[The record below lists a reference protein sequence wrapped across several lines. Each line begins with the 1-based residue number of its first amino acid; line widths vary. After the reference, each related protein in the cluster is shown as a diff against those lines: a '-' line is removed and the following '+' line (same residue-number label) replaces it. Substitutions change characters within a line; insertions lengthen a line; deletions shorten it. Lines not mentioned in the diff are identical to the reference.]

1 VLSWYD
7 RGARLVPLSSGA
19 SSSAATPVTSWY
31 DKGIRLPPSPSEVRS
46 WYDSGNR
53 LAIGDEVANVVPA
66 AEAVLDSPEA
76 AVMRE
81 AVAIASAE
89 KEAEAIKATTPA
101 QQLGT
106 KADAAFAETVAA
118 STVSLMSAADATTY
132 LSGAATRTILV
143 ASGVSLTTINAALKE
158 IRRSRA
164 ISDETWRDPPPA
176 APPTKWPRLGGSGAW
191 HPMRGPWPKTA
202 AREQW
207 VPPAGWKPPTK
218 PVLSWYDRGAR
229 LVPLSS
235 GASSSAATPVTS
247 WYDKGIRL
255 PASPSAAPSSPTS
268 DEPRIIQATKPT
280 AVVAKAAA
288 SSSMPF
294 TSQKAQPRVPVS
306 ELWSPA
312 SSAPSARDEAAVS
325 NSKDSP
331 TPKRILFTRVLTVAA
346 VVAIAARLAGMPV
359 RLLP

>member
-1 VLSWYD
+1 MIDALTVAE
-7 RGARLVPLSSGA
+7 GAAGISLGVGLIRRVMAEKETEEPTQA
-19 SSSAATPVTSWY
+19 AATTSPVTG
-31 DKGIRLPPSPSEVRS
+31 DKGVRLPPSPSEVRS

-66 AEAVLDSPEA
+66 VRDTPEA
-76 AVMRE
+76 ADSADCPDVQQKVSEPAKVGDVLAPDFVQPLPPSGFAWAEDIDGQRPAPVVE
-81 AVAIASAE
+81 ARTSVAVAPSSELPPIVSQE
-89 KEAEAIKATTPA
+89 QGAT
-101 QQLGT
+101 L
-106 KADAAFAETVAA
+106 
-118 STVSLMSAADATTY
+118 
-132 LSGAATRTILV
+132 
-143 ASGVSLTTINAALKE
+143 
-158 IRRSRA
+158 RSP
-164 ISDETWRDPPPA
+164 EE
-176 APPTKWPRLGGSGAW
+176 WPRLGGSGAW